1 MTSRGTGRCSRRSSS
16 SRPAAD
22 AVDDADRRL
31 VTVCVDGGAQRAG
44 TRHHLGAAGLQHVP
58 EFGERRQ
65 LGTTVEGPLG
75 RAQDDASP
83 EGFEPG
89 SREPDR
95 RAESLLD
102 RFTQAP
108 SRGMIKVF
116 VVAKFGV
123 VSEIDRRLAHVDRR
137 RQALRPRLQA
147 VKLGLRKHRRFHV
160 CDEFRKCT
168 NVDADRVPAGGESL
182 YKRRAATDMVVEHQ
196 VAGLGER
203 LDGGAS
209 EDRREP
215 GRDIYRSRG

>member
-1 MTSRGTGRCSRRSSS
+1 
-16 SRPAAD
+16 
-22 AVDDADRRL
+22 
-31 VTVCVDGGAQRAG
+31 
-44 TRHHLGAAGLQHVP
+44 
-58 EFGERRQ
+58 
-65 LGTTVEGPLG
+65 
-75 RAQDDASP
+75 
-83 EGFEPG
+83 
-89 SREPDR
+89 
-95 RAESLLD
+95 LLD

-108 SRGMIKVF
+108 SRGVIKVF

-168 NVDADRVPAGGESL
+168 NVDADGVPPGDESL
-182 YKRRAATDMVVEHQ
+182 HKRRAATDMVVEHQ

-203 LDGGAS
+203 LDGGAG

-215 GRDIYRSRG
+215 GRIFIKAVGEPTHRLVVTRPGDQCRLRGARQPEQCGVVRFNHG